1 MELSQME
8 KVYHALI
15 EESDR
20 LLESNPDATRL
31 EALGEALIRVEKDGS
46 YSDLRKAFQ
55 FAYLYH
61 VKEEKVQ
68 PNHQLT
74 PDAIGYFI
82 SHLLQL
88 VNKEPIRLLD
98 AGSGTGHLSMTVK
111 EQIEDTELFGV
122 EVDPLLAQVNVN
134 LCDYLEVPMDIY
146 PQNIIEPVRLPQ
158 VDAAIGDFPV
168 GYYPLEVEGFTTAFQ
183 GGRSYAHLLM
193 LESAMSYVKDDGIG
207 VFVVPS
213 DMLEEN
219 NETIKKYLSESA
231 TLLMFLNLPNSIFK
245 TENQRK
251 SIIVLKKTFS
261 PLKNNEVLIGDI
273 PDFKNTG
280 QFKHFLAQTESWYD
294 SYANDY

>member
-20 LLESNPDATRL
+20 LLESDPDASRL
-31 EALGEALIRVEKDGS
+31 EALGEALIRVEKEGS

-82 SHLLQL
+82 AHIVQL
-88 VNKEPIRLLD
+88 FNQDPVALLD

-111 EQIEDTELFGV
+111 EKIGDTELFGV
-122 EVDPLLAQVNVN
+122 EVDPLLAQINVN

-158 VDAAIGDFPV
+158 VDVAIGDLPV
-168 GYYPLEVEGFTTAFQ
+168 GYYPLDVEGFTTAFEDE
-183 GGRSYAHLLM
+183 RSYAHLLM
-193 LESAMSYVKDDGIG
+193 LESAMSYVKDDGLG
-207 VFVVPS
+207 VFIVPS
-213 DMLEEN
+213 NMLEEK

-231 TLLMFLNLPNSIFK
+231 TLLMFLNLPNSMFK

-251 SIIVLKKTFS
+251 SIIVLKKKFS

-273 PDFKNTG
+273 PDFKNVQ
-280 QFKHFLAQTESWYD
+280 QFKHFLEQTESWYD
-294 SYANDY
+294 SYADNF

>member
-1 MELSQME
+1 ME

-88 VNKEPIRLLD
+88 FNKEPIRLLD

-168 GYYPLEVEGFTTAFQ
+168 GYYPLEVEGFTTTFQ

-245 TENQRK
+245 IENQRK